1 MSDQNQSGFSE
12 NSLGALAYV
21 TFVPAI
27 FFLAIAPYNK
37 KRYVRF
43 HAWQSLVFCVF
54 TSIIIYA
61 LSYCLAHTTSLGP
74 SVFLT
79 LSLWLAWLVPIA
91 FFIAWVW
98 CVVSALNGKLFKLPL
113 IGAWAEKQANK

>member
-1 MSDQNQSGFSE
+1 
-12 NSLGALAYV
+12 
-21 TFVPAI
+21 
-27 FFLAIAPYNK
+27 
-37 KRYVRF
+37 
-43 HAWQSLVFCVF
+43 
-54 TSIIIYA
+54 
-61 LSYCLAHTTSLGP
+61 
-74 SVFLT
+74 

>member
-1 MSDQNQSGFSE
+1 MSDQSQSGFSE

-43 HAWQSLVFCVF
+43 HAWQSLIFCVF
-54 TSIIIYA
+54 AFIISYA
-61 LSYCLAHTTSLGP
+61 LSYCLALTISFGP
-74 SVFLT
+74 SVFLA
-79 LSLWLAWLVPIA
+79 LSWLAWLVPLV
-91 FFIAWVW
+91 FFIAWIW
-98 CVVSALNGKLFKLPL
+98 CVVSALNGKLYKLPL